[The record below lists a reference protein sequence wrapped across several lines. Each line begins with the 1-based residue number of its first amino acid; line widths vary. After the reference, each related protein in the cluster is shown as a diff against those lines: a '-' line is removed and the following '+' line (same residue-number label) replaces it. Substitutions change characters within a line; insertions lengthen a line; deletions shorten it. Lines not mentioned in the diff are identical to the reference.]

1 LTRGHIARISTYLRE
16 PALTDSTIQ
25 RLRES
30 IARHGQSLFNRGF
43 TVGSS
48 GNISV
53 RVPGGFLVTPTN
65 SCLGRLDPARI
76 SFVDENW
83 NFISGDKPSK
93 ELPLHRVMYE
103 TRVKT
108 QAVVH
113 LHSTYAT
120 ILSMLPDID
129 PSNALPPITPYAVMR
144 VGKLALVPYT
154 RPGSDAVIASIQ
166 ALKGRHKAILLGN
179 HGPVVADQ
187 SLDDAVYA
195 SEELEETAKLVVI
208 TRPMQPKL
216 LSPADVADLVK
227 SFQLDQ

>member
-1 LTRGHIARISTYLRE
+1 M
-16 PALTDSTIQ
+16 TDSTIQ
-25 RLRES
+25 RLRER
-30 IARHGQSLFNRGF
+30 IVLHGSSLFERGF

-65 SCLGRLDPARI
+65 SCLGRLDPRSI
-76 SFVDENW
+76 SLVDENW
-83 NFISGDKPSK
+83 GYISGDKPSK
-93 ELPLHRVMYE
+93 ELPLHRVMFE
-103 TRVKT
+103 TRPKT

-120 ILSMLPDID
+120 ALSLLQGVD
-129 PSNALPPITPYAVMR
+129 PANMLPPITPYAVMR

-154 RPGSDAVIASIQ
+154 RPGSDEVIVHIR
-166 ALKGRHKAILLGN
+166 ALQGKHKAILLGN

-208 TRPMQPKL
+208 TRQMQPKL
-216 LSPADVADLVK
+216 LSAADVTDLIK
-227 SFQLDQ
+227 TFKLDL

>member
-1 LTRGHIARISTYLRE
+1 
-16 PALTDSTIQ
+16 LTDSTIQ
-25 RLRES
+25 RLRER
-30 IARHGQSLFNRGF
+30 IAMHGQSLFDRGF

-48 GNISV
+48 GNITA

-65 SCLGRLDPARI
+65 SCLGRLNPARI
-76 SFVDENW
+76 SLVDDNW
-83 NFISGDKPSK
+83 AYISGDKPSK

-103 TRVKT
+103 TRPKT

-120 ILSMLPDID
+120 ALSLLPGVD
-129 PSNALPPITPYAVMR
+129 PTNVLPPITPYAVMR

-154 RPGSDAVIASIQ
+154 RPGSDAVIAHIR
-166 ALKGRHKAILLGN
+166 ALEGRHKAILLGN

-195 SEELEETAKLVVI
+195 SEELEETAKLMVI
-208 TRPMQPKL
+208 TRAMQPKL
-216 LSPADVADLVK
+216 LTADDVADLTNIFK
-227 SFQLDQ
+227 LDP

>member
-1 LTRGHIARISTYLRE
+1 VTESVQSSLRN
-16 PALTDSTIQ
+16 
-25 RLRES
+25 S
-30 IARHGQSLFNRGF
+30 IALHGRSLFERGF

-48 GNISV
+48 GNISC

-76 SFVDENW
+76 TLVDERW
-83 NFISGDKPSK
+83 QYVSGDRPSK
-93 ELPLHRVMYE
+93 ELPLHSVMYE
-103 TRVKT
+103 TRPRT

-120 ILSMLPDID
+120 ALSLLPGID
-129 PSNALPPITPYAVMR
+129 PSDALSPITPYAVMR

-154 RPGSDAVIASIQ
+154 TPGADTVIAHIR
-166 ALKGRHKAILLGN
+166 ALQGRHKAVLLAN
-179 HGPVVADQ
+179 HGPVVADK

-208 TRPMQPKL
+208 TRSMNPRL
-216 LSPADVADLVK
+216 LSAADIDDLVK
-227 SFQLDQ
+227 TFTLER